1 MLRWHLWLSTHLFSL
16 GKCDATQFLHHIGR
30 LATAPANL
38 QPSSRLQPMH
48 PWSPPQ
54 LGHPWALSSSG
65 MWANMIKASVTT
77 AHLSYRFPILKL
89 PPPPC
94 AVLLVW
100 KYVERIFTPRCSFSY
115 SISSSKVLGPIQAP
129 KRKLFEQI
137 SGKRLR
143 HVSQIKGP
151 ATHEFSTKKGHM
163 IMTSWWLNQP
173 IWKIFVKLDHFPK

>member
-1 MLRWHLWLSTHLFSL
+1 MLGWHLWLSTHLFSL

-54 LGHPWALSSSG
+54 LGHPWALSSSE

-94 AVLLVW
+94 AVLLVRIVN
-100 KYVERIFTPRCSFSY
+100 VESGWICF
-115 SISSSKVLGPIQAP
+115 
-129 KRKLFEQI
+129 LFE
-137 SGKRLR
+137 KRTKWMLDR
-143 HVSQIKGP
+143 AFHEAIFYSLPTPKCTWKNKSL
-151 ATHEFSTKKGHM
+151 THGAWEVCHANRMLWEKWVPNFCRAHSVLSVAM
-163 IMTSWWLNQP
+163 L
-173 IWKIFVKLDHFPK
+173 

>member
-16 GKCDATQFLHHIGR
+16 DKCDATQFLHHIGR

-94 AVLLVW
+94 AVLLVLSLDITW
-100 KYVERIFTPRCSFSY
+100 ATSKGRRLHKYGWFLGILQFFPNRSKWFKKHISICLTGILTMLTCLILGC
-115 SISSSKVLGPIQAP
+115 SISAWKTTFCSAT
-129 KRKLFEQI
+129 
-137 SGKRLR
+137 SGKT
-143 HVSQIKGP
+143 IK
-151 ATHEFSTKKGHM
+151 S
-163 IMTSWWLNQP
+163 
-173 IWKIFVKLDHFPK
+173 

>member
-1 MLRWHLWLSTHLFSL
+1 MLGWHLWLSTHLFSL

-94 AVLLVW
+94 AVLLVTGTGICPSPLSQTTAW
-100 KYVERIFTPRCSFSY
+100 CTLLSPPHSY
-115 SISSSKVLGPIQAP
+115 SHLIYRSIHPFVH
-129 KRKLFEQI
+129 LFPLSI
-137 SGKRLR
+137 YICNIYGIYRYL
-143 HVSQIKGP
+143 
-151 ATHEFSTKKGHM
+151 
-163 IMTSWWLNQP
+163 
-173 IWKIFVKLDHFPK
+173 

>member
-16 GKCDATQFLHHIGR
+16 DKCDATQFLHHIGR

-94 AVLLVW
+94 AVLLVFSPLDFEALTFDP
-100 KYVERIFTPRCSFSY
+100 KNQTLKSHQLFGRIHIGY
-115 SISSSKVLGPIQAP
+115 SKRGGPILNLMAECWQDCWWKKSSP
-129 KRKLFEQI
+129 K
-137 SGKRLR
+137 
-143 HVSQIKGP
+143 
-151 ATHEFSTKKGHM
+151 
-163 IMTSWWLNQP
+163 
-173 IWKIFVKLDHFPK
+173 